1 VKQGFWSRLETSAR
15 AIFPFL
21 ITMALAMVAAMP
33 LRVPELSAI
42 MPAFS
47 LIAVYHFTV
56 YLPRLMPFWVA
67 FLVGV
72 FQDLVFGLPLGV
84 SAIVFLS
91 VQAIINARYRNF
103 AKAGFS
109 VGWCLFL
116 VVAAGAFVLGWG
128 LTSIGLMVLL
138 DPRPAI
144 FQFLLTGA
152 FYPVLTWLMI
162 LGQRAFQESDL

>member
-1 VKQGFWSRLETSAR
+1 MKQGLLSRLETSAR
-15 AIFPFL
+15 ALFPFL
-21 ITMALAMVAAMP
+21 ITMALAMVATMP
-33 LRVPELSAI
+33 LRLPELSAI

-56 YLPRLMPFWVA
+56 YLPRLMPYWAA

-72 FQDLVFGLPLGV
+72 FQDLIFGLPPGV
-84 SAIVFLS
+84 SAIVFLT

-109 VGWCLFL
+109 IGWCLFL
-116 VVAAGAFVLGWG
+116 AVAAVAFVLGWA
-128 LTSIGLMVLL
+128 LTSIGLMVML

-144 FQFLLTGA
+144 FQFLLTGT

-162 LGQRAFQESDL
+162 LGQKAFQESDL